1 MNLSDLLKQASSMLG
16 NTQGSNIT
24 SLLQLTGL
32 LSGVL
37 LEQKQ
42 DKFYLI
48 GFKQNEDGSDY
59 NQEIKLSK
67 DEYKLLRAMV
77 LIMKP
82 AFAQISVNNPN
93 MKITPYTGGYSTK
106 EIKEFVFN
114 NANQPDKLLGLVINL
129 LDIVDDEIYKK
140 QDGTYVLK
148 MTPVIYYLFVI
159 IVIFVSFI
167 STINPNMTQGNLTFD
182 SLLADI
188 EKVKKGEPINNLGN
202 AGYIT
207 FWVVANRFIEQA
219 EKDNMTTLI
228 DVSELEN
235 LMQKSGMS
243 PTELLNLIKK

>member
-16 NTQGSNIT
+16 NTQGGNIT
-24 SLLQLTGL
+24 SVLQLTGM

-42 DKFYLI
+42 DKFYMI

-59 NQEIKLSK
+59 NQEVKLSK

-82 AFAQISVNNPN
+82 AFAQMSVNNPN

-106 EIKEFVFN
+106 EVKEFVFN
-114 NANQPDKLLGLVINL
+114 NANQPDKLLGLFVNL

-140 QDGTYVLK
+140 PDGTYVLK
-148 MTPVIYYLFVI
+148 MSPVIYYLFVI
-159 IVIFVSFI
+159 MVIFVSFI
-167 STINPNMTQGNLTFD
+167 STINPNITQGNLTFD

-188 EKVKKGEPINNLGN
+188 EKIKKGEPINNLGN

-207 FWVVANRFIEQA
+207 LWVVANRFIEQA
-219 EKDNMTTLI
+219 ESEDMTELVDI
-228 DVSELEN
+228 SELEN
-235 LMQKSGMS
+235 LMQTTGMT
-243 PTELLNLIKK
+243 PGELLNQIK

>member
-1 MNLSDLLKQASSMLG
+1 MNFSELLKQASSILG
-16 NTQGSNIT
+16 NTQGGNIT
-24 SLLQLTGL
+24 SILQLTSL

-59 NQEIKLSK
+59 TKEVKLSK

-82 AFAQISVNNPN
+82 AFIQLSVNNPN
-93 MKITPYTGGYSTK
+93 IKITPYTGGYSTN
-106 EIKEFVFN
+106 EIKDFVFN
-114 NANQPDKLLGLVINL
+114 NANQPDKLFGLVINL
-129 LDIVDDEIYKK
+129 LDYIDDEIYKK
-140 QDGTYVLK
+140 QDETYVLK
-148 MTPVIYYLFVI
+148 MNPVIYYLFVI
-159 IVIFVSFI
+159 MVIFVSFI
-167 STINPNMTQGNLTFD
+167 STINPNMTQGYLTFD

-202 AGYIT
+202 AGFIT
-207 FWVVANRFIEQA
+207 IWVVANRFIEQA
-219 EKDNMTTLI
+219 EKDNMTTLV

-235 LMQKSGMS
+235 LMQLTGIN
-243 PTELLNLIKK
+243 PTELLKNIK